1 MFTIRLLGSTELEDA
16 SGRVH
21 LRGKKQRALLGY
33 LATTAPKRHAREKLA
48 ALFWGDY
55 SDAKAR
61 QSLRQALVDVRSVL
75 PADTLVGSDDT
86 LSINAERIRC
96 DVVEFERLANEG
108 TSSALAEAATLYRG
122 SLLADLSINTE
133 EWDDWL
139 EGERQRLQ
147 DIAVDVLVRHAE
159 SELKAGR
166 TTEALGAAK
175 RAIALDGFREDA
187 HKIAIASAAASGRR
201 AQAVRLYEELR
212 DFLRKELDVEPDE
225 DVKNLI
231 EGIQRE
237 SAIPGAKLEPAL
249 QFARQPDHRTSP
261 IAIEA
266 TRAILAVEQTQ
277 GAAMDLGT
285 LKSTLR
291 AATGGRGH
299 LVERRGDMLLFEFTE
314 GSEAVNAGQAI
325 RDESS
330 RIAVHMSASRGEA
343 KSDAAGLA
351 AQIDP
356 GQIVVTSDVCDT
368 IVDGIDATI
377 LDLGDRPITSDGR
390 MARLYRLVPVVDFG
404 RIEFATRILPAVA
417 VLPFKG
423 DPGDRLADLSGRYL
437 ADEINDALSASQ
449 ELSVISRLSTARFA
463 GSHLSIGAMSER
475 LDADYALFGTCK
487 QRGSDMELD
496 IEMADVRS
504 GRTVWRQSFSA
515 PGATLA
521 AERPA
526 LVDEVLSL
534 TRGAILAREL
544 ERSQTEPLET
554 LDNYSLLAAAISLLH
569 RTSPT
574 SLQRGAEILDELV
587 RRLPNHPLPLAWR
600 AQMHLFRITL
610 GISNGPA
617 EEERVTLDEAAKALD
632 LNPNCSIALA
642 TEAWVHLHL
651 RKRFDIASDRLDLAL
666 RSNRSDATAWLLKG
680 TMHAFR
686 GDGALAV
693 EATEQAL
700 RLSPL
705 DPRKSYFESLAAAA
719 YLSAGQPERAIA
731 YAAQSLRVNRQH
743 ASTLRALIV
752 AYVIAGRVDEARALV
767 PDLLRLHPGLTV
779 SNYLSRHPAAEFE
792 TGRIWANA
800 LRKAGLPK

>member
-48 ALFWGDY
+48 ALFWGDF
-55 SDAKAR
+55 SDTKAR
-61 QSLRQALVDVRSVL
+61 QSLRQALVDVRSIL
-75 PADTLVGSDDT
+75 PVDTVIGSDDT
-86 LSINAERIRC
+86 LSINVERVRC

-108 TSSALAEAATLYRG
+108 TSLALAEAAALYRG
-122 SLLADLSINTE
+122 SLLADLSVDAE
-133 EWDDWL
+133 EWGDWL

-147 DIAVDVLVRHAE
+147 DIAVDVLVRHAN

-166 TTEALGAAK
+166 TADALAAAK

-201 AQAVRLYEELR
+201 AQAIRLYEELR

-225 DVKNLI
+225 EVQSLI

-237 SAIPGAKLEPAL
+237 GGASGDGNKLEPA
-249 QFARQPDHRTSP
+249 RQSSHQRTSP
-261 IAIEA
+261 ISIEA
-266 TRAILAVEQTQ
+266 SRAILAVERTQ
-277 GAAMDLGT
+277 GAATDMGT
-285 LKSTLR
+285 LQSAIR
-291 AATGGRGH
+291 ATGARGH
-299 LVERRGDMLLFEFTE
+299 LVERRGDILLFDFTE
-314 GSEAVNAGQAI
+314 GSEAVNAGQAV
-325 RDESS
+325 RDESR
-330 RIAVHMSASRGEA
+330 RIAVHMSASRREA
-343 KSDAAGLA
+343 KSDAAELA
-351 AQIDP
+351 ARLDP

-377 LDLGDRPITSDGR
+377 FDLGDRAITSSGR
-390 MARLYRLVPVVDFG
+390 MARLYRLMPVVDFG
-404 RIEFATRILPAVA
+404 RTEFTTRILPAVA

-423 DPGDRLADLSGRYL
+423 DASDRQAQVAGRYL

-463 GSHLSIGAMSER
+463 GSHLSIGVISER
-475 LDADYALFGTCK
+475 LDADYALFGSCK
-487 QRGSDMELD
+487 QRGSTMDVD
-496 IEMADVRS
+496 IELADIRS
-504 GRTVWRQSFSA
+504 ARTVWRESFSA
-515 PGATLA
+515 AGATLA

-526 LVDEVLSL
+526 FVDEVLSL
-534 TRGAILAREL
+534 TRGAILAHEL

-554 LDNYSLLAAAISLLH
+554 LENYSLLAAAIGLLH
-569 RTSPT
+569 RTSPS
-574 SLQRGAEILDELV
+574 SLERGAEILDELV
-587 RRLPNHPLPLAWR
+587 RRLPNHPLPMAWR

-610 GISNGPA
+610 GISSDPA
-617 EEERVTLDEAAKALD
+617 EEQQVTLGDAAKALD
-632 LNPNCSIALA
+632 LNPTCSIALA

-651 RKRFDIASDRLDLAL
+651 RKRFDIASDRLELAL
-666 RSNRSDATAWLLKG
+666 QSNRSDATAWLLKG

-743 ASTLRALIV
+743 TSTLRALIV
-752 AYVIAGRVDEARALV
+752 AYVVAGRADEARALV
-767 PDLLRLHPGLTV
+767 PDLLRLQPGLTV
-779 SNYLSRHPAAEFE
+779 STYLSSHPAAEFE
-792 TGRIWANA
+792 TGRMWADA
-800 LRKAGLPK
+800 LRTAGLPK